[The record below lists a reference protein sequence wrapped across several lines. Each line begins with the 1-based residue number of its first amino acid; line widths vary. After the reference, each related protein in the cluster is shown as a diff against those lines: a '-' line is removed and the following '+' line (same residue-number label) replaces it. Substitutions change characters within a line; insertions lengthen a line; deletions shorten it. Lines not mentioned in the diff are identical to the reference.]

1 MTQKRRLSCLLLLN
15 IAMVLGLIVVGLYS
29 NSLSVLA
36 AGGDFVADSLAIAL
50 GLFAV
55 NRRDVHKDEKATTY
69 VALINAAMLLAIT
82 LFVLVQAI
90 VRLLNQSPE
99 INALPVLI
107 VSLLSAITMGVGI
120 LILGRSAGNED
131 LHMRSVFLDTASD
144 GLSAVSVAVVGLV
157 ILLTQGYYWLDS
169 AAAIII
175 SLLIGYWAVRL
186 LIDVT
191 KSFKTGQPIHIDDD

>member
-1 MTQKRRLSCLLLLN
+1 MTQKRRLSYLLLLN
-15 IAMVLGLIVVGLYS
+15 IVMILGLVFVGLYS

-36 AGGDFVADSLAIAL
+36 AGGDFIADSLAIAL

-69 VALINAAMLLAIT
+69 VALINAAMLLIIT

-90 VRLLNQSPE
+90 IRLLNRSPE
-99 INALPVLI
+99 IQALPVLI
-107 VSLLSAITMGVGI
+107 VALLSAITMGVGI
-120 LILGRSAGNED
+120 FILGRGAGNED

-144 GLSAVSVAVVGLV
+144 GLSAVGVAVIGLV
-157 ILLTQGYYWLDS
+157 ILLTHGYYWLDS
-169 AAAIII
+169 AAAIFI
-175 SLLIGYWAVRL
+175 SLIIGYGAVRL

-191 KSFKTGQPIHIDDD
+191 KSFKTGQPVLINDD

>member
-1 MTQKRRLSCLLLLN
+1 MTQKHRLSYLLLLN
-15 IAMVLGLIVVGLYS
+15 IVMILGLVSVGLYS

-36 AGGDFVADSLAIAL
+36 AGGDFIADSLAIAL

-69 VALINAAMLLAIT
+69 VALINAAMLLIIT
-82 LFVLVQAI
+82 VFVLVQAI
-90 VRLLNQSPE
+90 LRLLNNSPE

-107 VSLLSAITMGVGI
+107 VALLSAISMGVGV
-120 LILGRSAGNED
+120 LILGKRAGNED

-144 GLSAVSVAVVGLV
+144 GLSAIGVAVVGLV
-157 ILLTQGYYWLDS
+157 ILLTHNYYWLDS
-169 AAAIII
+169 AAAVFI
-175 SLLIGYWAVRL
+175 SLIIGYGAIRL

-191 KSFKTGQPIHIDDD
+191 KSFKTGQAVRIDDD